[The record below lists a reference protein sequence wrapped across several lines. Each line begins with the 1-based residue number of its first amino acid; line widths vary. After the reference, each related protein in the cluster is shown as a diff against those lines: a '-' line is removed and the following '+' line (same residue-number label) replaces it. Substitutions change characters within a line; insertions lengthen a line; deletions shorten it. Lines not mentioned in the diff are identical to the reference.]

1 MTDIS
6 VIIVNHNAAP
16 YVRSAIASLR
26 SATSRSYETIVMDN
40 SDAPDD
46 DCGADIYRTVE
57 NRGFGTA
64 CNQGAAL
71 ASGELLLFLNPDSEL
86 QPQALD
92 AVCRML
98 EENSDAGLVGI
109 RTILPDGSFEPGCLR
124 GFPTPERAAAYYL
137 GLERLFPQSRL
148 CGGYHMTWLDRTQN
162 HEVDSV
168 SGSFMLLRRSLFEEL
183 GGFDEDYFM
192 YGEDM
197 DLCWRVKERGLRV
210 LYCADGY
217 MLHHHG
223 KCGRSPRQT
232 AAFYDSMTLF
242 YEKHYRRRYPKAV
255 YAAVCAAVGLMKRRA
270 LKKLEKES

>member
-1 MTDIS
+1 MPDIS

-16 YVRSAIASLR
+16 YVRGAIASLKAATVR
-26 SATSRSYETIVMDN
+26 SFETIVMDN
-40 SDAPDD
+40 SDGPTD
-46 DCGADIYRTVE
+46 DCGADIHRMVE

-86 QPQALD
+86 QPGALD

-98 EENSDAGLVGI
+98 EESENAGLAGI

-124 GFPTPERAAAYYL
+124 GFPTPARAAAYYL
-137 GLERLFPQSRL
+137 GLERLFPQNRL
-148 CGGYHMTWLDRTQN
+148 CGGYHMTWLDREKN

-197 DLCWRVKERGLRV
+197 DLCLRIRERGLRV
-210 LYCADGY
+210 LYCADGL

-232 AAFYDSMTLF
+232 AAFYDSMLLF
-242 YEKHYRRRYPKAV
+242 YEKHYRRQYPKI
-255 YAAVCAAVGLMKRRA
+255 VCAAVRTAVDLMKRRA
-270 LKKLEKES
+270 LRKLERET

>member
-1 MTDIS
+1 MPEIS
-6 VIIVNHNAAP
+6 VIIVNHNAAA
-16 YVRSAIASLR
+16 YVRGAIASLR
-26 SATSRSYETIVMDN
+26 ESTVRSYETIVMDN
-40 SDAPDD
+40 STLPME
-46 DCGADIYRTVE
+46 DCGADIHRPVE
-57 NRGFGTA
+57 NRGFGAA

-71 ASGELLLFLNPDSEL
+71 AAGELLLFLNPDSEL
-86 QPQALD
+86 QPGSLD
-92 AVCRML
+92 AVCHML
-98 EENSDAGLVGI
+98 ETEKNAGLVGL

-137 GLERLFPQSRL
+137 GLERIFPNSRL
-148 CGGYHMTWLDRTQN
+148 CGGYHMAWLDRSKN

-197 DLCWRVKERGLRV
+197 DLCWRVKEKGLRV
-210 LYCADGY
+210 LYCADGH

-223 KCGRSPRQT
+223 KCGRSRRQT

-242 YEKHYRRRYPKAV
+242 YEKHYRSQYPGAV
-255 YAAVCAAVGLMKRRA
+255 YAAVCAAVSLMKKRA
-270 LKKLEKES
+270 LRKLEKTT